1 MNMLLKAQSLCMVP
15 NLILETALGEVK
27 KDSFIALAGK
37 GSHTEI
43 LPQKSMSQPGEDMI
57 KVL

>member
-1 MNMLLKAQSLCMVP
+1 MNTLLKAQSLWMVP
-15 NLILETALGEVK
+15 NLILETALG
-27 KDSFIALAGK
+27 DALTGK
-37 GSHTEI
+37 GRHTER

>member
-1 MNMLLKAQSLCMVP
+1 MVP

-27 KDSFIALAGK
+27 KDGFIALAGK
-37 GSHTEI
+37 GRHTEL